1 VRHLLTFA
9 AALMLLSVSV
19 KPAAAQSFAPSKQV
33 AAAVPSMVPGTPA
46 RDSRFQP
53 QYLGNP
59 FAREAEHSVSQRP
72 KALVGLYA
80 SLGVVQILDLV
91 STKSALKNGAVEL
104 NGSMRGSTGK
114 QLGMKAAMTVGTIAL
129 TERLWKKNKVAAIVT
144 AAAANSALAMISANN
159 FRNAHR

>member
-1 VRHLLTFA
+1 
-9 AALMLLSVSV
+9 V
-19 KPAAAQSFAPSKQV
+19 KPAAAQSFAPSNQV
-33 AAAVPSMVPGTPA
+33 AASVPSVGSATAP

-53 QYLGNP
+53 QHLGAP
-59 FAREAEHSVSQRP
+59 FAREARIASERP

-80 SLGVVQILDLV
+80 SLGVVQMLDLV

-104 NGSMRGSTGK
+104 NGSMRGSVGK

-129 TERLWKKNKVAAIVT
+129 TERLWKKNKMAAILT

-159 FRNAHR
+159 FRNAQR